1 MYTMIERESS
11 CNADEN
17 GKVMQRVVILV
28 DTADDLPEPDASWDA
43 GSICMIAEDHSFK
56 VLNNDR
62 EWV

>member
-11 CNADEN
+11 LNADEN
-17 GKVMQRVVILV
+17 GKVLQRVVILV

-43 GSICMIAEDHSFK
+43 GSYAVIAETHNYKLRNSE
-56 VLNNDR
+56 R